1 MKFHA
6 EVNEILQRSRDIRSI
21 RFARPH
27 GFEYLPGQFMFIT
40 LGNGE
45 GQMTKHF
52 TISSSPTEEHHIE
65 MTKRLTGHPFS
76 DALAA
81 LEPGDEVMI
90 EGPHGSFT
98 FKGEYNKIGLLSGG
112 IGITPLRSMIKYSTD
127 KRLGTKIAL
136 LYSNS
141 NEDDVAF
148 RDDLEAMRRQ
158 NSNLDVVCTLTRPNQ
173 IWKGATGRISEEMLV
188 KFVPDYMERVF
199 FTSGPRKMVE
209 AMVSMLKNLSIP
221 EQQIKWEFFPGYD

>member
-6 EVNEILQRSRDIRSI
+6 EVNEIVQRSRDVRSI
-21 RFARPH
+21 RFAKPG
-27 GFEYLPGQFMFIT
+27 GFDYLPGQFMFIT
-40 LGNGE
+40 LGGGE
-45 GQMTKHF
+45 AQMTKHF

-98 FKGEYNKIGLLSGG
+98 FNGEYSKVGLLSGG
-112 IGITPLRSMIKYSTD
+112 IGITPLRSMIRYSTD
-127 KRLGTKIAL
+127 KRLDTKIAL
-136 LYSNS
+136 LYSNRT
-141 NEDDVAF
+141 EDEIAF
-148 RDDLEAMRRQ
+148 RDDLDSMHKQ
-158 NSNLDVVCTLTRPNQ
+158 NPNLDVMYTLTGPSQ
-173 IWKGATGRISEEMLV
+173 TWKGATGRISEEMLV
-188 KFVPDYMERVF
+188 KFVPDFMERVF

-209 AMVSMLKNLSIP
+209 AMISSLKNLSVP
-221 EQQIKWEFFPGYD
+221 QQQIKWEYFPGYD